1 MPRKYKTAGEFIERC
16 KTIHPR
22 FLYDKTEYV
31 RFDQPIVVTCP
42 THGDLE
48 VVPWQFL
55 ESKFGC
61 RECWKEYNRM
71 PLRRSPDYLKSK
83 LHNVFGDIYNY
94 DNIKILED
102 GFVTI
107 ECKEHGPF
115 TKRLVNLYAGFG
127 CPECTSPKSK
137 VENIVH
143 EWFPNFI
150 KHDRTTIKPQEL
162 DLVDHNKKIAVEVN
176 GMYWHTEQ
184 FVDKFYHLNKTKKAA
199 DAGYQVLHFTDV
211 EVKNKPDIV
220 KSMIASKLGL
230 TRRVYA
236 RKCQLVQI
244 DHATAKQ
251 FVNENH
257 IQGSCQSSVNLAL
270 VQDGIVAVMTFGPS
284 RFNKRYQWEL
294 LRYCSRRDIT
304 VVGGGS
310 RLLQH
315 FIKQHSPESIV
326 SYANSRYSN
335 GNFYKALGFDFVAQA
350 DPNYVWVGKDVRTRY
365 ECQKHKLGSCLPG
378 FREDWTEVQNMQ
390 NAGYWRMYDCG
401 NSVWEMR
408 FQKPAEMVI
417 DEFFK

>member
-1 MPRKYKTAGEFIERC
+1 MSRKYKTAGEFIERC

-22 FLYDKTEYV
+22 FLYDKAEYV

-42 THGDLE
+42 AHGDLE

-71 PLRRSPDYLKSK
+71 PIRTSK
-83 LHNVFGDIYNY
+83 
-94 DNIKILED
+94 KI
-102 GFVTI
+102 TI
-107 ECKEHGPF
+107 PMMTEKE
-115 TKRLVNLYAGFG
+115 LVNALH
-127 CPECTSPKSK
+127 KM
-137 VENIVH
+137 
-143 EWFPNFI
+143 FPNFV
-150 KHDRTTIKPQEL
+150 KEDKAMGV

-184 FVDKFYHLNKTKKAA
+184 FVDKFYHLDKTKKAA
-199 DAGYQVLHFTDV
+199 DAGYQLLHFTDA

-270 VQDGIVAVMTFGPS
+270 VQDGIIAVMTFGPS

-294 LRYCSRRDIT
+294 LRYCSRLDVT

-315 FIKQHSPESIV
+315 FIKQNSPESIV

-365 ECQKHKLGSCLPG
+365 ECQKHKLGSWLPG

-408 FQKPAEMVI
+408 FQKPAEMAI